1 MAVSKTLTANG
12 SKGHHKF
19 TLTVNESS
27 TSGNSSF
34 MSYSFTIAPIQS
46 GWDWY
51 GFNIPYS
58 ITIGS
63 NTYTGSIS
71 SYNGSSTVTLKSGS
85 NIEIAHD
92 TDGTKTINVSF
103 TVTDNT
109 GQSYTCGNA
118 SASGSMT
125 LTALHKAPEIET
137 AEMTETNQA
146 MISLGVPN
154 TTVVRWLSQKQI
166 TLHATAYDSATL
178 TYKLRHPGFNYELP
192 TSGYQS
198 SNVFNA
204 DYRTNEFGISNNL
217 AYIQQ
222 LILDNK
228 GGTASGYVR
237 ILKNGNEALP
247 DAIPY
252 AKPSIERTSTNIK
265 RKSGGGVNLTD
276 NKVSL
281 NLKATIYKANDIIG
295 NNNSITQIGYKIW
308 DTDDTE
314 PANYTTLTP
323 TVDSSGNVTVTDLE
337 ISNISYIN
345 VYNYKIIITDSY
357 GYSDLID
364 DGIIST
370 GVSVWTEYKDRVD
383 FYNLTKQGNEIFSN
397 IYSTNEIVIGTFL
410 NKPLYRKVGT
420 ITFTSTYSGSGS
432 HTKGSLVSSNI
443 EYCTVNSIFRQK
455 NGAIGL
461 YNSYNSTIGSSIYVE
476 NASGNAN
483 KGYIMGFTNRSDML
497 NETIYVAVE
506 YTKTTD

>member
-19 TLTVNESS
+19 TLVVNESS
-27 TSGNSSF
+27 TSENSSF
-34 MSYSFTIAPIQS
+34 MSYTFSIAPIQS

-137 AEMTETNQA
+137 AEMVETNQA
-146 MISLGVPN
+146 MINLGVPN
-154 TTVVRWLSQKQI
+154 TTIVRWLSQKQI

-178 TYKLRHPGFNYELP
+178 TYKLRHPGFSYEIP
-192 TSGYQS
+192 TSGYSS
-198 SNVFNA
+198 SNVLNA

-222 LILDNK
+222 LIVDSK

-237 ILKNGNEALP
+237 VSISGNEALP
-247 DAIPY
+247 HAIPY
-252 AKPSIERTSTNIK
+252 TKPTIERTSTNIK

-314 PANYTTLTP
+314 PANYTSLTP
-323 TVDSSGNVTVTDLE
+323 TVDSSGNVTITDLE

-345 VYNYKIIITDSY
+345 VYNYKIIITDNY
-357 GYSDLID
+357 GYSDIID
-364 DGIIST
+364 DGIVST

-383 FYNLTKQGNEIFSN
+383 FYNLTVKGYNPFE
-397 IYSTNEIVIGTFL
+397 YSTSETIVGIWDD
-410 NKPLYRKVGT
+410 KPLYRKAYTTTTTSGSNNIPISDISSDIDT
-420 ITFTSTYSGSGS
+420 ITKLDGTCIQPSGNITPINYYNGSNDFVNLYYSNNDS
-432 HTKGSLVSSNI
+432 VI
-443 EYCTVNSIFRQK
+443 RIRC
-455 NGAIGL
+455 
-461 YNSYNSTIGSSIYVE
+461 GSSY
-476 NASGNAN
+476 
-483 KGYIMGFTNRSDML
+483 GFGDTRL
-497 NETIYVAVE
+497 IVE